1 MAAGGASFHAAVAV
15 FSMLIMSSLGNPRPL
30 CSDCGTL
37 CSTKCNEEARNS
49 CSGTC
54 YNPREGCERQ
64 ILDQCK
70 AEGTCCSSNSTS
82 CTCDCNTIAQERC
95 SSLTDNYT
103 DCQACTNS
111 IFNQCNTTC
120 NNDCNNNCK
129 KKGCHA

>member
-1 MAAGGASFHAAVAV
+1 MAAGGASFLAAVVV

-37 CSTKCNEEARNS
+37 CSTKCNEEANTR
-49 CSGTC
+49 CSSNC
-54 YNPREGCERQ
+54 YNPQEECQRQ
-64 ILDQCK
+64 VSEECIRD
-70 AEGTCCSSNSTS
+70 GTCCSSYGT

-95 SSLTDNYT
+95 SNLTDNYT

-111 IFNQCNTTC
+111 IFNQCNTPC

-129 KKGCHA
+129 KKGCNNA